1 MTFMRISSM
10 MTYFSCFIINDD
22 VFQLF
27 EERKVL
33 IGHWFEN
40 WTDAQR
46 RQFLEHLVEKFNK
59 VSFLCKILNIV
70 NPRNIYIVHLIQPY
84 KSAHK
89 ELF

>member
-1 MTFMRISSM
+1 MRYVKFNEQHVTCNM
-10 MTYFSCFIINDD
+10 LQHADCNTL
-22 VFQLF
+22 FQLF

-59 VSFLCKILNIV
+59 VSEQNFEKIFIATVRLLV
-70 NPRNIYIVHLIQPY
+70 TAKP
-84 KSAHK
+84 
-89 ELF
+89 